1 MSSPPAPSELGR
13 RHFLRLAGLVG
24 GGLAGAGVLAACA
37 GAPSQA
43 PPAAGGTVGAGKTI
57 AVSLNGNN
65 AYSGYVAEGVLKEL
79 DGTGYSFTGVQNNFD
94 SSVELG
100 NVQNLLSQGIAGL
113 VVLPADAGTIAKAAQ
128 LAKQQD
134 IAVGNALWPG
144 ASDADQYFAGAAALD
159 SVAGG
164 GMIGDWLKAQVT
176 PGPVIVVQGILGQGF
191 SERIDQGLD
200 ASLAGSG
207 FHVVVREQGFFER
220 EKATTIVESAL
231 QAHPDTRAIVAYSAS
246 MSNGI
251 ASYLKAKNLTG
262 IAHVASDGDDEMFTW
277 LGSPYLRACRYYSAA
292 QTGVLAAKAVRGV
305 LEGHPE
311 PFRAT
316 VEQQMV
322 TGDTAKAAIAAN
334 PYRYAQYATKAR
346 I

>member
-1 MSSPPAPSELGR
+1 
-13 RHFLRLAGLVG
+13 
-24 GGLAGAGVLAACA
+24 
-37 GAPSQA
+37 
-43 PPAAGGTVGAGKTI
+43 
-57 AVSLNGNN
+57 
-65 AYSGYVAEGVLKEL
+65 
-79 DGTGYSFTGVQNNFD
+79 
-94 SSVELG
+94 
-100 NVQNLLSQGIAGL
+100 
-113 VVLPADAGTIAKAAQ
+113 
-128 LAKQQD
+128 
-134 IAVGNALWPG
+134 
-144 ASDADQYFAGAAALD
+144 
-159 SVAGG
+159 VAGG